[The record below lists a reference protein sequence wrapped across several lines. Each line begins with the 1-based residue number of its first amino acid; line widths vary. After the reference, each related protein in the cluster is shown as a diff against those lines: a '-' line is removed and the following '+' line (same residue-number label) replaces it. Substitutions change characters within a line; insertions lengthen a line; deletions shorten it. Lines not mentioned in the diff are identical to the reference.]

1 MSLCGRG
8 LPSFPHS
15 CFLLARP
22 WVDEVCWEGWCSLDD
37 CTFLPSTETERR
49 TQPEISSGWKPGK
62 AAAEVALLYS
72 SVLLLGPVL
81 YLPEILSSP
90 HQASTA
96 TCKKLGTCDST
107 QVRLVQ
113 STCSLPVTGVSA
125 GCGLQGTC
133 PVFLHEG
140 EPDSSRSTAVEPGVW
155 HKGSL

>member
-37 CTFLPSTETERR
+37 GTFLPSTETERR
-49 TQPEISSGWKPGK
+49 TQPEVSSHWKPGK

-96 TCKKLGTCDST
+96 TSKKLGILRFHSGQTCLEYMLTPRDWG
-107 QVRLVQ
+107 QCWLW
-113 STCSLPVTGVSA
+113 SA
-125 GCGLQGTC
+125 GDLPCVPT
-133 PVFLHEG
+133 
-140 EPDSSRSTAVEPGVW
+140 
-155 HKGSL
+155 